1 MSEAQQAFEELRDA
15 SGDDRKGSM
24 EQMRTLI
31 QSKAQA
37 RYYGPPGNSK
47 GRGYNATSFSFPDG
61 SGIAYL
67 SNPDVGEPN
76 VRSVTVYDQADEAE
90 GIVSSY
96 ASLLGWAPK
105 GGMDYSRFILL
116 DDEPDGDEDKEN

>member
-1 MSEAQQAFEELRDA
+1 MSEAQEVFEELKEI
-15 SGDDRKGSM
+15 SGDESRKSM
-24 EQMRTLI
+24 EQVRTLI

-47 GRGYNATSFSFPDG
+47 GRSYNATSFSFPDG

-67 SNPDVGEPN
+67 SNPDVGEPH
-76 VRSVTVYDQADEAE
+76 VRSVTVYDDAGEAKN
-90 GIVSSY
+90 IVSSY

-105 GGMDYSRFILL
+105 GGMDYSNLIWLG
-116 DDEPDGDEDKEN
+116 DEPKDEA